1 MHSTSSPRAVLS
13 DELSFK
19 IKTHLRRSIRQCD
32 ARGLL
37 KSSYWALEQIIGM
50 KHSMDDGVSG
60 SGVGVDSYSE
70 ESVVEDDEV
79 YRNIPS
85 YEVDQLMFAKSLI
98 ISREYQRCA
107 HLLTESSS
115 NNYSNNNSMHKSTL
129 RLFLVAY
136 AQYMAGEQVRDQK
149 MSEIG
154 TSTNRK
160 AAKTQAEKT
169 KDAAATAMPAD
180 VPKKVDPNIDAE
192 TSHAT
197 KNHNLQLIF
206 SDLHPVYI
214 AGKMAGDGFLLYMF
228 AVVVRDLYKQ
238 HGKPLETI
246 MGEMK
251 RGYVDRRESS
261 SRPAAAGVVVVGL
274 TARKLFVESIR
285 AYPWNW

>member
-1 MHSTSSPRAVLS
+1 MISTSSSPRAVLS
-13 DELSFK
+13 DELSYK
-19 IKTHLRRSIRQCD
+19 IKMHLRRSIRQCD

-50 KHSMDDGVSG
+50 KHSMDDGVTG
-60 SGVGVDSYSE
+60 SGVDSCSE
-70 ESVVEDDEV
+70 EAVIEDDEV
-79 YRNIPS
+79 YRNIPR

-107 HLLTESSS
+107 HLLTESS
-115 NNYSNNNSMHKSTL
+115 NNNNMHKSTL

-136 AQYMAGEQVRDQK
+136 AQYMAGEQLRDQK
-149 MSEIG
+149 MSEVG
-154 TSTNRK
+154 TSASRK
-160 AAKTQAEKT
+160 AAKAQSDKS

-180 VPKKVDPNIDAE
+180 GPKKIDPNMDAE

-206 SDLHPVYI
+206 SDLHPVYT
-214 AGKMAGDGFLLYMF
+214 AGKMAGDGFLLFMF

-251 RGYVDRRESS
+251 RGYVRRES
-261 SRPAAAGVVVVGL
+261 RTGFVVGL

>member
-1 MHSTSSPRAVLS
+1 
-13 DELSFK
+13 
-19 IKTHLRRSIRQCD
+19 
-32 ARGLL
+32 
-37 KSSYWALEQIIGM
+37 
-50 KHSMDDGVSG
+50 MDDGVTG
-60 SGVGVDSYSE
+60 SGVVSYSE
-70 ESVVEDDEV
+70 ESSVGDDDV
-79 YRNIPS
+79 YRNIPR

-115 NNYSNNNSMHKSTL
+115 SNSSSSNNNNMNKSNL

-149 MSEIG
+149 MSEVG
-154 TSTNRK
+154 TSASRK
-160 AAKTQAEKT
+160 AAKTLADKS

-180 VPKKVDPNIDAE
+180 VPKKIDPNMDAE

-197 KNHNLQLIF
+197 KNHNLQLRF
-206 SDLHPVYI
+206 SDLHPVYT
-214 AGKMAGDGFLLYMF
+214 AGKMAGDGFLLYML

-246 MGEMK
+246 VGEMK
-251 RGYVDRRESS
+251 RGYAGRCESS
-261 SRPAAAGVVVVGL
+261 SRTGVVVGL

>member
-1 MHSTSSPRAVLS
+1 MISTSSSPKAVLS
-13 DELSFK
+13 DELSYK

-50 KHSMDDGVSG
+50 KHSMDDGVTG
-60 SGVGVDSYSE
+60 SGVDSYSE
-70 ESVVEDDEV
+70 EAAIEDDEV
-79 YRNIPS
+79 YRNIPR

-115 NNYSNNNSMHKSTL
+115 NNNNNMHKSTL

-149 MSEIG
+149 MSEVD
-154 TSTNRK
+154 TSASRK
-160 AAKTQAEKT
+160 AAKAQADKS

-180 VPKKVDPNIDAE
+180 VPKKIDPNMDAE
-192 TSHAT
+192 TSQAT

-206 SDLHPVYI
+206 SDLHPVYT
-214 AGKMAGDGFLLYMF
+214 AGKMSGDGFLLFMF

-251 RGYVDRRESS
+251 RGYVGRES
-261 SRPAAAGVVVVGL
+261 RTGFVVGL
-274 TARKLFVESIR
+274 TARKLFMESIR
-285 AYPWNW
+285 TYPWNW